1 MHYDNAPVGMGRA
14 SRRLHILQEPMS
26 SGGAPA
32 AASEGATGARPS
44 SRWPEAEPAE
54 TAPPVDWSASGC
66 SLLMAGGASNRA
78 LGRAFAAKPVPPP
91 ANQELRDGEASVQ
104 NSPPAMNS
112 IGTARAGGAGAR
124 RELRGA
130 ALEGLDPAGEALA
143 PEEGVLEV
151 PAKPEGEIAE
161 LPPLRARVGRE
172 V

>member
-26 SGGAPA
+26 AGGAPA

-78 LGRAFAAKPVPPP
+78 LGRAFAAKPGPPKHP
-91 ANQELRDGEASVQ
+91 ARPRPRPLAALIVAIAFLTLASV
-104 NSPPAMNS
+104 P
-112 IGTARAGGAGAR
+112 
-124 RELRGA
+124 
-130 ALEGLDPAGEALA
+130 
-143 PEEGVLEV
+143 
-151 PAKPEGEIAE
+151 
-161 LPPLRARVGRE
+161 GRE
-172 V
+172 AAGPSA